1 MKTQNELISK
11 VSDIEEDETRRNEE
25 RGVRIAAS
33 RMTDMFDKTQQAM
46 AAALKLASLCYNS
59 QEIKRLASLDKY
71 GCDWM
76 NDISEGMCAL
86 SRIDT
91 NMKERLILSI
101 KMCPQLYDALCM
113 DERISELD
121 IN

>member
-1 MKTQNELISK
+1 MKTQKELISK
-11 VSDIEEDETRRNEE
+11 VLDTEDDETRRNEE
-25 RGVRIAAS
+25 RGVKIAAA

-46 AAALKLASLCYNS
+46 AVALKLASLCYNS

-101 KMCPQLYDALCM
+101 KQCPELYDVLYI
-113 DERISELD
+113 DESINELD